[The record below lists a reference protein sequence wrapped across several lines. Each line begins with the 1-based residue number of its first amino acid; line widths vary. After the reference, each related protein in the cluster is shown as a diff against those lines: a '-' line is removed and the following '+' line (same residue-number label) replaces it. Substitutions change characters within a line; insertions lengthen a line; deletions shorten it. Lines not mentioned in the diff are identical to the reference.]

1 MNEED
6 IYKLKSIDDY
16 ALDMYRQIRIRWEE
30 MNIENAKTDTLIKA
44 KDMIQKELDKR
55 LNKCMK

>member
-1 MNEED
+1 MRNEDDVYKRKSIED

-16 ALDMYRQIRIRWEE
+16 ALDMYRQVRIRWEE

-44 KDMIQKELDKR
+44 RDMI
-55 LNKCMK
+55 